1 MKLEPS
7 QLNVH
12 VIWWYGL
19 YPFIERYILDNWVGL
34 SYLSLIIISSWL
46 NIFWLSS
53 LSSWMGF
60 RLHSS
65 VWIMDDVGVSNL
77 ICIFPLIMS
86 LCTRNVV
93 GGRVSLWIL
102 RGYGSW
108 VGLITITWSHP
119 FVSALFKKS
128 VSKLREDLLFWD
140 RDFVGVWHNNK
151 NTWLDLT
158 YTGSPLIVL
167 FLGPRKNRTN
177 GNPYY

>member
-1 MKLEPS
+1 MVS
-7 QLNVH
+7 S
-12 VIWWYGL
+12 L
-19 YPFIERYILDNWVGL
+19 YPFTERCILDSWVGL

-46 NIFWLSS
+46 NILG
-53 LSSWMGF
+53 LPVQSWMGF

-86 LCTRNVV
+86 LCTRNIV

-119 FVSALFKKS
+119 FVSALSKS
-128 VSKLREDLLFWD
+128 QLVNWGRTFYFETEILLEYGTII
-140 RDFVGVWHNNK
+140 GVWHKTMNM
-151 NTWLDLT
+151 T
-158 YTGSPLIVL
+158 Y
-167 FLGPRKNRTN
+167 
-177 GNPYY
+177 